1 MGFSPGQKAQFAN
14 ALGGCLLP
22 HDRWEFLRAELQ
34 NALDS
39 AAACPVREDARSNA

>member
-34 NALDS
+34 KALDRLQL
-39 AAACPVREDARSNA
+39 AP